1 MEDVSAAALEAAPE
15 PVVTE
20 APKGEE
26 TEGQIEG
33 QAAEGQPEEERK
45 SEAAKRRER
54 EKAAKARIVAE
65 RDEAQARLRELEERR
80 EKVLQAAKSQKEP
93 TEADYPDPFDLQT
106 AKMLWGVEQKLVNRD
121 ASQVAEAA
129 QAVKSQVEQLNQ
141 QEEDIIKQSW
151 AAQVEEAKTRYADFE
166 KVAFYAPITDEVAK
180 MVAKSDVAADVVYY
194 LGQNPAV
201 AREISGMNRE
211 DAARFIGRLEATVAA
226 QRPTP
231 RTETKAPDPISPVRG
246 SAGAARDP
254 EKMSYKDFV
263 RHRENGG
270 TIT

>member
-1 MEDVSAAALEAAPE
+1 MEDESAAALVAAPE

-26 TEGQIEG
+26 TEGQTEG

-54 EKAAKARIVAE
+54 EKAAKARIIAE
-65 RDEAQARLRELEERR
+65 RDEAQAKLRELEQRR
-80 EKVLQAAKSQKEP
+80 EKVLQAAKAQKEP

-106 AKMLWGVEQKLVNRD
+106 ARMLWGVEQKLVTRD
-121 ASQVAEAA
+121 VSLVDEAA
-129 QAVKSQVEQLNQ
+129 EAVKSQVKTLQQ
-141 QEEDIIKQSW
+141 QEDEIIQQSW

-166 KVAFYAPITDEVAK
+166 KVAFYAPISDEVAK

-194 LGQNPAV
+194 LGQNHAI
-201 AREISGMNRE
+201 AREVSAMNPV
-211 DAARFIGRLEATVAA
+211 DAARMIGRLEAEVTRNKPA
-226 QRPTP
+226 P

-246 SAGAARDP
+246 SAGASLNPD
-254 EKMSYKDFV
+254 KMSMQDYIAARRAGKI
-263 RHRENGG
+263 R
-270 TIT
+270 

>member
-1 MEDVSAAALEAAPE
+1 MEDVSAAAPEAAPE
-15 PVVTE
+15 EVVTE

-26 TEGQIEG
+26 TEGQTEG

-65 RDEAQARLRELEERR
+65 RDEAQAKLRELEDRR

-93 TEADYPDPFDLQT
+93 TEAEYPDPFDFQT
-106 AKMLWGVEQKLVNRD
+106 AKMLWGIEQKLVNRD
-121 ASQVAEAA
+121 ASMVAEAA
-129 QAVKSQVEQLNQ
+129 QAVKSQVENLQR
-141 QEEDIIKQSW
+141 QEDEIVQQSW

-166 KVAFYAPITDEVAK
+166 KVAFYAPISDEVAK

-194 LGQNPAV
+194 LGQNHAI
-201 AREISGMNRE
+201 AREISAMNPV
-211 DAARFIGRLEATVAA
+211 DAARTIGRLEATVTAE
-226 QRPTP
+226 RPKP

-246 SAGAARDP
+246 SAGASLNPD
-254 EKMSYKDFV
+254 KMSYEEYRQARMAGKI
-263 RHRENGG
+263 R
-270 TIT
+270 